1 LHAGTLDPI
10 AETLLF
16 FAARAQLLAEV
27 IRPAL
32 GHGEIVVCDRFT
44 DSTRAYQGFG
54 RSVPSAV
61 IESANIG
68 IALEPDVKILLDV
81 PVADGLRRASLAGNK
96 DRFEREGT
104 AFHERVRQGFLTLAA
119 RDSDRW
125 HVIDAALP
133 VDEVARKIWERIA
146 AQLTKAEN

>member
-1 LHAGTLDPI
+1 VLDPI
-10 AETLLF
+10 AETFLF

-32 GHGEIVVCDRFT
+32 ARGEIVVCDRFT

-54 RSVPSAV
+54 RGVPSAV
-61 IESANIG
+61 IESVSTG

-96 DRFEREGT
+96 DRIEREGT
-104 AFHERVRQGFLTLAA
+104 AFHERVRRGFLTLAA
-119 RDSDRW
+119 RDPDRW

-133 VDEVARKIWERIA
+133 VDEVAQNIWDRVA
-146 AQLTKAEN
+146 AQLAKAED